1 MQGIDRVKQL
11 FEVRDPK
18 MPAIIA
24 PFDGKVSFYETNK
37 LRYVSVVSEY
47 QKKTYL
53 LKPGYKVDV
62 KK

>member
-1 MQGIDRVKQL
+1 M

-18 MPAIIA
+18 TPAIIT
-24 PFDGKVSFYETNK
+24 PFDGKVSFYEANK
-37 LRYVSVVSEY
+37 IRYVKVVSEY

-53 LKPGYKVDV
+53 LKSGYKVDV

>member
-1 MQGIDRVKQL
+1 L

-18 MPAIIA
+18 TPAIIA
-24 PFDGKVSFYETNK
+24 PFDGKVCFYEANK
-37 LRYVSVVSEY
+37 NNYVKVVSEY

-53 LKPGYKVDV
+53 LKNGYKVDV

>member
-1 MQGIDRVKQL
+1 M
-11 FEVRDPK
+11 FEVREPK
-18 MPAIIA
+18 NPATIA

-37 LRYVSVVSEY
+37 VRYVKVVSEY

-53 LKPGYKVDV
+53 LKSGYKVDV